1 MYEKDDVVAPE
12 PSFAGMDLVVI
23 ILLMLHGEDT
33 LTERRIR
40 ARLPDLFQRGVMSML
55 FANKVALITGGARGI
70 GKATALKLAQ
80 AGCDIAIVYY
90 NSSDE
95 AQTLVQDISDM
106 GRQAIA
112 LQANVADHQSVK
124 EMFAQFRQ
132 HFNQLH
138 FLISNA
144 ASGVLKPAL
153 KMSTKHWRWCLETNA
168 LALNHLVTAGR
179 ELMPSGGRVIALSS
193 LGAERAIPN
202 YAFIGA
208 SKAALEALVRSLA
221 LELAEYGITANTI
234 SAGVVDTDALKH
246 FPNREQLLDEYQA
259 HSLAARPLTPA
270 DVANAVYLLC
280 QPEADMINAHTL
292 FVDAGYSRV
301 G

>member
-1 MYEKDDVVAPE
+1 M
-12 PSFAGMDLVVI
+12 S
-23 ILLMLHGEDT
+23 LMFSG
-33 LTERRIR
+33 
-40 ARLPDLFQRGVMSML
+40 
-55 FANKVALITGGARGI
+55 KVGLITGGARGI

-80 AGCDIAIVYY
+80 AGADIAIVYY

-95 AQTLVQDISDM
+95 AQSLVHELQDM
-106 GRQAIA
+106 GRKAVA

-124 EMFAQFRQ
+124 EMFGQFKE
-132 HFNQLH
+132 HFNHLN
-138 FLISNA
+138 FLVSNA

-168 LALNHLVTAGR
+168 LALNHLATEAR
-179 ELMPSGGRVIALSS
+179 ELMPKNSRIVALSS
-193 LGAERAIPN
+193 LGASRAIPN

-208 SKAALEALVRSLA
+208 SKAALESLVRSLS
-221 LELAEYGITANTI
+221 LELAVDGITVNTV

-259 HSLAARPLTPA
+259 HALADRPLTPQ
-270 DVANAVYLLC
+270 DVADAVYLLC
-280 QPEADMINAHTL
+280 LPEASMINAHTL
-292 FVDAGYSRV
+292 FVDAGYSQV

>member
-1 MYEKDDVVAPE
+1 MSLV
-12 PSFAGMDLVVI
+12 FAD
-23 ILLMLHGEDT
+23 
-33 LTERRIR
+33 
-40 ARLPDLFQRGVMSML
+40 
-55 FANKVALITGGARGI
+55 KVGLITGGARGI

-95 AQTLVQDISDM
+95 AQALVKEIQAV
-106 GRQAIA
+106 GRRAIA

-124 EMFAQFRQ
+124 EMLTQFRE
-132 HFNQLH
+132 HFNRLD

-144 ASGVLKPAL
+144 ASGVLKSAL

-168 LALNHLVTAGR
+168 LALNHLATEAR
-179 ELMPSGGRVIALSS
+179 SLMPKGSRIIALSS
-193 LGAERAIPN
+193 LGASRAIPN

-208 SKAALEALVRSLA
+208 SKAALEALVRSLS
-221 LELAEYGITANTI
+221 LELAVDGITVNTV

-246 FPNREQLLDEYQA
+246 FPNREELLDEYQA
-259 HSLAARPLTPA
+259 HSLADRPLTTQ
-270 DVANAVYLLC
+270 DVANAIYLLC
-280 QPEADMINAHTL
+280 LPEAAMINAHTL
-292 FVDAGYSRV
+292 FVDAGYSQV

>member
-1 MYEKDDVVAPE
+1 MNSV
-12 PSFAGMDLVVI
+12 FAG
-23 ILLMLHGEDT
+23 
-33 LTERRIR
+33 
-40 ARLPDLFQRGVMSML
+40 
-55 FANKVALITGGARGI
+55 KVGLITGGARGI

-80 AGCDIAIVYY
+80 AGSDIAVVYY

-95 AQTLVQDISDM
+95 AQQLVQEIQDM
-106 GRQAIA
+106 GRKAIA
-112 LQANVADHQSVK
+112 IQANVADHQSVK
-124 EMFAQFRQ
+124 EMFTQFRE
-132 HFNQLH
+132 HFSHLN

-153 KMSTKHWRWCLETNA
+153 KMSTKHWRWCMETNA
-168 LALNHLVTAGR
+168 LALNHLVTEGR
-179 ELMPSGGRVIALSS
+179 ELMPKNSRVVALSS
-193 LGAERAIPN
+193 LGASRAIPN

-208 SKAALEALVRSLA
+208 SKAALEALVRSLS
-221 LELAEYGITANTI
+221 LELAVYGITVNTV

-259 HSLAARPLTPA
+259 HALADRPLLPQ

-280 QPEADMINAHTL
+280 LPEASMINAHTL
-292 FVDAGYSRV
+292 FVDAGYSQV

>member
-1 MYEKDDVVAPE
+1 MA
-12 PSFAGMDLVVI
+12 L
-23 ILLMLHGEDT
+23 
-33 LTERRIR
+33 
-40 ARLPDLFQRGVMSML
+40 Q
-55 FANKVALITGGARGI
+55 FANRVALITGGARGI

-80 AGCDIAIVYY
+80 AGADVAIVYY

-95 AQTLVQDISDM
+95 AQTLVAELQGL
-106 GRQAIA
+106 GRKAVAI
-112 LQANVADHQSVK
+112 QANVADHQSIK
-124 EMFAQFRQ
+124 EMYTQFRE
-132 HFNQLH
+132 HFNRLD

-153 KMSTKHWRWCLETNA
+153 KMSTKHWRWCMETNA
-168 LALNHLVTAGR
+168 LALNHLVSEGR
-179 ELMPSGGRVIALSS
+179 ELMSAGGRVVALSS

-221 LELAEYGITANTI
+221 LELAEYGITANTV

-259 HSLAARPLTPA
+259 HALSARPLTPQ
-270 DVANAVYLLC
+270 DVANTIYLLC
-280 QPEADMINAHTL
+280 LPEAEMINGHTL